1 MGLRADH
8 GYMTSII
15 FLLFIAAIGPLA
27 LRYGADSRRHSD
39 RRSL

>member
-8 GYMTSII
+8 ECMTAIA
-15 FLLFIAAIGPLA
+15 FLIFIAAIGPLA
-27 LRYGADSRRHSD
+27 LLRGVDSRRSSD

>member
-1 MGLRADH
+1 
-8 GYMTSII
+8 MTPVV

-27 LRYGADSRRHSD
+27 LRFGADSRRSSD

>member
-1 MGLRADH
+1 
-8 GYMTSII
+8 MTSIV

-27 LRYGADSRRHSD
+27 LRYGVDTRRSSD